1 MKNKVETEPKNIF
14 VQYLTTKQKTLQSE
28 ITFSQLINDKIL
40 NQNDQKSIKCL
51 FELILSNEI
60 ELAKFSRFP
69 YVFTIRLANSKL
81 KSKDL
86 SISNCI
92 ELFELYTKEISNTID
107 WLDFEKITD
116 SVFSEYGICKEIEKL
131 KLPTPEIKILF
142 KTINGFLMGQH
153 PVFLNDMQL
162 RAEELIHFSLLLSD
176 ENNKLIEQDLIRL
189 QIDQDG
195 VSIRTCITKKTLSLI
210 GNLKPNMELIIP
222 STTKDTLFEIIKGDN
237 LERVILQYTTEIDA
251 TFTDF
256 CSLSKNISKNENL
269 SILLYGAPGTGKT
282 EFAKQVA
289 KNVNGTLYQLNFP
302 HIQSKWIGET
312 EKNIRRVFNLYREAW
327 QKSKEPIIL
336 LINEADGLMNKR
348 VSVNTSNDAFA
359 NQAQTELLEQLEKF
373 DGILIATTNLLGNI
387 DAAFHRRFLFKTE
400 IHAPDVT
407 SGTNFLKNSTI
418 YHLLNTEQIALLNSI
433 SFTIADL
440 KNIEQKIGLIQ
451 RIRLLSSKDLD
462 ALFISEGLIKNT
474 SKAIGYAINS

>member
-69 YVFTIRLANSKL
+69 YDFTIRLANSKL

-107 WLDFEKITD
+107 WIDFEKITD

-195 VSIRTCITKKTLSLI
+195 VSIRTSITKKTLSLI

-237 LERVILQYTTEIDA
+237 LERVNLQYTTEIDA

-348 VSVNTSNDAFA
+348 VSVNTSNDSFA

-407 SGTNFLKNSTI
+407 SRTNFLKNSTI

-440 KNIEQKIGLIQ
+440 KNMEQKIGLIQ

-474 SKAIGYAINS
+474 SKAIGYAIN

>member
-69 YVFTIRLANSKL
+69 YDFTIRLANSKL

-92 ELFELYTKEISNTID
+92 ELFELYTKEISSTID

-116 SVFSEYGICKEIEKL
+116 CVFSEYGICKEIEKL

-237 LERVILQYTTEIDA
+237 LERVNLQYTTEIDA

-256 CSLSKNISKNENL
+256 CSLSNKINKNENL

-387 DAAFHRRFLFKTE
+387 DTAFHRRFLFKTE
-400 IHAPDVT
+400 IHAPDEM
-407 SGTNFLKNSTI
+407 SRSNYLKSSVI
-418 YHLLNTEQIALLNSI
+418 YPLLNSSQIAMLNSI

-440 KNIEQKIGLIQ
+440 KNMEQKIGLIQ

-474 SKAIGYAINS
+474 SKAIGYAIN

>member
-195 VSIRTCITKKTLSLI
+195 VSIRTTITKKTLSLI

-237 LERVILQYTTEIDA
+237 LERVNLQYTTEIDA

-256 CSLSKNISKNENL
+256 CSLSNKINKNENL

-400 IHAPDVT
+400 LHAPDVT
-407 SGTNFLKNSTI
+407 SRTNFLKNSTI
-418 YHLLNTEQIALLNSI
+418 YHLLNTEQIAMLNSI

-440 KNIEQKIGLIQ
+440 KNMEQKIGLIQ

-474 SKAIGYAINS
+474 SKAIGYAIN

>member
-195 VSIRTCITKKTLSLI
+195 VSIRTTITKKTLSLI

-237 LERVILQYTTEIDA
+237 LERVNLQYTTEIDA

-256 CSLSKNISKNENL
+256 CSLSNKINKNENL

-407 SGTNFLKNSTI
+407 SRTNFLKNSTI

-440 KNIEQKIGLIQ
+440 KNMEQKIGLIQ

-474 SKAIGYAINS
+474 SKAIGYAIN

>member
-1 MKNKVETEPKNIF
+1 M
-14 VQYLTTKQKTLQSE
+14 
-28 ITFSQLINDKIL
+28 
-40 NQNDQKSIKCL
+40 
-51 FELILSNEI
+51 
-60 ELAKFSRFP
+60 
-69 YVFTIRLANSKL
+69 
-81 KSKDL
+81 
-86 SISNCI
+86 
-92 ELFELYTKEISNTID
+92 
-107 WLDFEKITD
+107 
-116 SVFSEYGICKEIEKL
+116 

-195 VSIRTCITKKTLSLI
+195 VSIRTTITKKTLSLI

-237 LERVILQYTTEIDA
+237 LERVNLQYTTEIDA

-256 CSLSKNISKNENL
+256 CSLSNKINKNENL

-407 SGTNFLKNSTI
+407 SRTNFLKNSTI

-440 KNIEQKIGLIQ
+440 KNMEQKIGLIQ

>member
-69 YVFTIRLANSKL
+69 YDFTIRLANSKL

-195 VSIRTCITKKTLSLI
+195 VSIRTSITKKTLSLI

-237 LERVILQYTTEIDA
+237 LERVNLQYTTEIDA

-256 CSLSKNISKNENL
+256 CSLSNKINKNENL

-407 SGTNFLKNSTI
+407 SRTNFLKNSTI

-474 SKAIGYAINS
+474 SKAIGYAIN

>member
-69 YVFTIRLANSKL
+69 YDFTIRLANSKL

-195 VSIRTCITKKTLSLI
+195 VSIRTTITKKTLSLI

-237 LERVILQYTTEIDA
+237 LEMVNLQYTTEIDA

-289 KNVNGTLYQLNFP
+289 KNVNGTLCQLNFP

-407 SGTNFLKNSTI
+407 SRTNFLKNSTI

-440 KNIEQKIGLIQ
+440 KNMEQKIGLIQ

>member
-14 VQYLTTKQKTLQSE
+14 VQYLSTKQKTLQSE

-69 YVFTIRLANSKL
+69 YDFTIRLANSKL

-107 WLDFEKITD
+107 WIDFEKITD

-153 PVFLNDMQL
+153 PVFLNDMQF

-195 VSIRTCITKKTLSLI
+195 VSIRTSITKKTLSLI

-237 LERVILQYTTEIDA
+237 LERVNLQYTTEIDA

-348 VSVNTSNDAFA
+348 VIVNTSNDAFA

-387 DAAFHRRFLFKTE
+387 DTAFHRRFLFKTE
-400 IHAPDVT
+400 IHAPDEM
-407 SGTNFLKNSTI
+407 SRSNYLKSSVI
-418 YHLLNTEQIALLNSI
+418 YPLLNSSQIAMLNSI

-440 KNIEQKIGLIQ
+440 KNMEQKIGLIQ
-451 RIRLLSSKDLD
+451 RIRHLSSKDLD

-474 SKAIGYAINS
+474 SKAIGYAIN

>member
-69 YVFTIRLANSKL
+69 YDFTIRLANSKL

-86 SISNCI
+86 SISYCI

-107 WLDFEKITD
+107 WIDFEKITD

-195 VSIRTCITKKTLSLI
+195 VSIRTSITKKTLSLI

-237 LERVILQYTTEIDA
+237 LEMVNLQYTTEIDA

-387 DAAFHRRFLFKTE
+387 DTAFHRRFLFKTE
-400 IHAPDVT
+400 IHAPDEM
-407 SGTNFLKNSTI
+407 SRSNYLKSSVI
-418 YHLLNTEQIALLNSI
+418 YPLLNSSQIAMLNSI

-440 KNIEQKIGLIQ
+440 KNMEQKIGLIQ

-474 SKAIGYAINS
+474 SKAIGYAIN

>member
-14 VQYLTTKQKTLQSE
+14 VQYLSTKQKTLQSE

-69 YVFTIRLANSKL
+69 YDFTIRLANSKL

-107 WLDFEKITD
+107 WIDFEKITD

-195 VSIRTCITKKTLSLI
+195 VSIRTSITKKTLSLI

-237 LERVILQYTTEIDA
+237 LERVNLQYTTEIDA

-348 VSVNTSNDAFA
+348 VIVNTSNDAFA

-407 SGTNFLKNSTI
+407 SRTNFLKNSTI

-474 SKAIGYAINS
+474 SKAIGYAIN

>member
-195 VSIRTCITKKTLSLI
+195 VSIRTTITKKTLSLI

-237 LERVILQYTTEIDA
+237 LERVNLQYTTEIDA

-407 SGTNFLKNSTI
+407 SRTNFLKNSTI
-418 YHLLNTEQIALLNSI
+418 YHLLNTEQIAMLNSI

-440 KNIEQKIGLIQ
+440 KNMEQKIGLIQ

-474 SKAIGYAINS
+474 SKAIGYAIN

>member
-69 YVFTIRLANSKL
+69 YDFTIRLANSKL

-86 SISNCI
+86 SISYCI

-107 WLDFEKITD
+107 WIDFEKITD

-195 VSIRTCITKKTLSLI
+195 VSIRTTITKKTLSLI

-237 LERVILQYTTEIDA
+237 LERVNLQYTTEIDA

-256 CSLSKNISKNENL
+256 CSLSNKINKNENL

-387 DAAFHRRFLFKTE
+387 DTAFHRRFLFKTE

-407 SGTNFLKNSTI
+407 SRTNFLKNSTI

>member
-14 VQYLTTKQKTLQSE
+14 VQYLSTKQKTLQSE

-237 LERVILQYTTEIDA
+237 LERVNLQYTTEIDA

-256 CSLSKNISKNENL
+256 CSLSNKINKNENL

-407 SGTNFLKNSTI
+407 SRTNFLKNSTI

-474 SKAIGYAINS
+474 SKAIGYAIN

>member
-69 YVFTIRLANSKL
+69 YDFTIRLANSKL

-92 ELFELYTKEISNTID
+92 ELFELYTKEISSTID

-116 SVFSEYGICKEIEKL
+116 SIFSEYGICKEIEKL

-195 VSIRTCITKKTLSLI
+195 VSIRTTITKKTLSLI

-237 LERVILQYTTEIDA
+237 LERVNLQYTTEIDA

-348 VSVNTSNDAFA
+348 VIVNTSNDAFA

-407 SGTNFLKNSTI
+407 SRTNFLKNSTI
-418 YHLLNTEQIALLNSI
+418 YHLLNTEQIAMLNSI

-440 KNIEQKIGLIQ
+440 KNMEQKIGLIQ

-474 SKAIGYAINS
+474 SKAIGYAIN

>member
-69 YVFTIRLANSKL
+69 YDFTIRLANSKL

-86 SISNCI
+86 SISYCI

-195 VSIRTCITKKTLSLI
+195 VSIRTTITKKTLSLI

-237 LERVILQYTTEIDA
+237 LERVNLQYTTEIDA

-256 CSLSKNISKNENL
+256 CSLSNKINKNENL

-348 VSVNTSNDAFA
+348 VIVNTSNDAFA

-407 SGTNFLKNSTI
+407 SRTNFLKNSTI

-474 SKAIGYAINS
+474 SKAIGYAIN

>member
-69 YVFTIRLANSKL
+69 YDFTIRLANSKL

-195 VSIRTCITKKTLSLI
+195 VSIRTTITKKTLSLI

-237 LERVILQYTTEIDA
+237 LERVNLQYTTEIDA

-256 CSLSKNISKNENL
+256 CSLSNKINKNENL

-407 SGTNFLKNSTI
+407 SRTNFLKNSTI

-474 SKAIGYAINS
+474 SKAIGYAIN

>member
-40 NQNDQKSIKCL
+40 NQNDQKSIKYL

-195 VSIRTCITKKTLSLI
+195 VSIRTTITKKTLSLI

-387 DAAFHRRFLFKTE
+387 DTAFHRRFLFKTE

-407 SGTNFLKNSTI
+407 SRTNFLKNSTI
-418 YHLLNTEQIALLNSI
+418 YHLLNTEQIAMLNSI

-474 SKAIGYAINS
+474 SKAIGYAIN

>member
-14 VQYLTTKQKTLQSE
+14 VQYLSTKQKTLQSE

-69 YVFTIRLANSKL
+69 YDFTIRLANSKL

-86 SISNCI
+86 SISYCI

-107 WLDFEKITD
+107 WIDFEKITD

-153 PVFLNDMQL
+153 PVFLNDMQF

-237 LERVILQYTTEIDA
+237 LERVNLQYTTEIDA

-387 DAAFHRRFLFKTE
+387 DTAFHRRFLFKTE
-400 IHAPDVT
+400 IHAPDEM
-407 SGTNFLKNSTI
+407 SRSNYLKSSVI
-418 YHLLNTEQIALLNSI
+418 YPLLNSSQIAMLNSI

-440 KNIEQKIGLIQ
+440 KNMEQKIGLIQ

-474 SKAIGYAINS
+474 SKAIGYAIN

>member
-195 VSIRTCITKKTLSLI
+195 VSIRTTITKKTLSLI

-237 LERVILQYTTEIDA
+237 LERVNLQYTTEIDA

-387 DAAFHRRFLFKTE
+387 DTAFHRRFLFKTE
-400 IHAPDVT
+400 IHAPDEM
-407 SGTNFLKNSTI
+407 SRSNYLKSSVI
-418 YHLLNTEQIALLNSI
+418 YPLLNSSQIAMLNSI

-440 KNIEQKIGLIQ
+440 KNMEQKIGLIQ

>member
-195 VSIRTCITKKTLSLI
+195 VSIRTTITKKTLSLI

-237 LERVILQYTTEIDA
+237 LERVNLQYTTEIDA

-407 SGTNFLKNSTI
+407 SRTNFLKNSTI

-474 SKAIGYAINS
+474 SKAIGYAIN

>member
-1 MKNKVETEPKNIF
+1 M
-14 VQYLTTKQKTLQSE
+14 
-28 ITFSQLINDKIL
+28 INDKIL

-69 YVFTIRLANSKL
+69 YDFTIRLANSKL

-86 SISNCI
+86 SISYCI

-195 VSIRTCITKKTLSLI
+195 VSIRTSITKKTLSLI

-237 LERVILQYTTEIDA
+237 LERVNLQYTTEIDA

-256 CSLSKNISKNENL
+256 CSLSNKINKNENL

-407 SGTNFLKNSTI
+407 SRTNFLKNSTI

-474 SKAIGYAINS
+474 SKAIGYAIN

>member
-69 YVFTIRLANSKL
+69 YDFTIRLANSKL

-86 SISNCI
+86 SISYCI

-162 RAEELIHFSLLLSD
+162 RAEELIHFSLLLCD

-195 VSIRTCITKKTLSLI
+195 VSIRTSITKKTLSLI

-237 LERVILQYTTEIDA
+237 LERVNLQYTTEIDA

-348 VSVNTSNDAFA
+348 VIVNTSNDAFA

-387 DAAFHRRFLFKTE
+387 DTAFHRRFLFKTE
-400 IHAPDVT
+400 IHAPDEM
-407 SGTNFLKNSTI
+407 SRSNYLKSSAI
-418 YHLLNTEQIALLNSI
+418 YPLLNSSQIAMLNSI

-440 KNIEQKIGLIQ
+440 KNMEQKIGLIQ

-462 ALFISEGLIKNT
+462 ALFISEGLIRST
-474 SKAIGYAINS
+474 SKAIGYAIN

>member
-69 YVFTIRLANSKL
+69 YDFTIRLANSKL

-195 VSIRTCITKKTLSLI
+195 VSIRTSITKKTLSLI

-237 LERVILQYTTEIDA
+237 LERVNLQYTTEIDA

-348 VSVNTSNDAFA
+348 VIVNTSNDAFA

-387 DAAFHRRFLFKTE
+387 DTAFHRRFLFKTE
-400 IHAPDVT
+400 IHAPDEM
-407 SGTNFLKNSTI
+407 SRSNYLKSSAI
-418 YHLLNTEQIALLNSI
+418 YPLLNRSQIAMLNSI

-440 KNIEQKIGLIQ
+440 KNMEQKIGLIQ

-474 SKAIGYAINS
+474 SKAIGYAIN

>member
-69 YVFTIRLANSKL
+69 YDFTIRLANSKL

-86 SISNCI
+86 SISYCI

-107 WLDFEKITD
+107 WIDFEKITD

-195 VSIRTCITKKTLSLI
+195 VSIRTTITKKTLSLI

-237 LERVILQYTTEIDA
+237 LERVNLQYTTEIDA

-407 SGTNFLKNSTI
+407 SRTNFLKNSTI

-474 SKAIGYAINS
+474 SKAIGYAIN

>member
-40 NQNDQKSIKCL
+40 NQNDQKSIKYL

-153 PVFLNDMQL
+153 PVFLNDMQF

-176 ENNKLIEQDLIRL
+176 ENNKLIEPF
-189 QIDQDG
+189 
-195 VSIRTCITKKTLSLI
+195 ITILRFPGFKRDAKI
-210 GNLKPNMELIIP
+210 VNEL
-222 STTKDTLFEIIKGDN
+222 
-237 LERVILQYTTEIDA
+237 
-251 TFTDF
+251 
-256 CSLSKNISKNENL
+256 
-269 SILLYGAPGTGKT
+269 GK
-282 EFAKQVA
+282 
-289 KNVNGTLYQLNFP
+289 
-302 HIQSKWIGET
+302 
-312 EKNIRRVFNLYREAW
+312 EKL
-327 QKSKEPIIL
+327 
-336 LINEADGLMNKR
+336 
-348 VSVNTSNDAFA
+348 
-359 NQAQTELLEQLEKF
+359 
-373 DGILIATTNLLGNI
+373 
-387 DAAFHRRFLFKTE
+387 
-400 IHAPDVT
+400 
-407 SGTNFLKNSTI
+407 
-418 YHLLNTEQIALLNSI
+418 
-433 SFTIADL
+433 
-440 KNIEQKIGLIQ
+440 
-451 RIRLLSSKDLD
+451 
-462 ALFISEGLIKNT
+462 
-474 SKAIGYAINS
+474 

>member
-28 ITFSQLINDKIL
+28 ITFSQLIDEKIL
-40 NQNDQKSIKCL
+40 KQNDQRSIKCL

-60 ELAKFSRFP
+60 ELAKNSRFP
-69 YVFTIRLANSKL
+69 YVFTIRLANSEL

-107 WLDFEKITD
+107 WIDFEKITD

-142 KTINGFLMGQH
+142 KTINGFLKGQH

-195 VSIRTCITKKTLSLI
+195 VSIRTSITKKTLSLI
-210 GNLKPNMELIIP
+210 GNLKPNTELIIP
-222 STTKDTLFEIIKGDN
+222 STTKDTLFEIIKCDN
-237 LERVILQYTTEIDA
+237 LERVNLQYTTEIDT

-359 NQAQTELLEQLEKF
+359 NQTQTELLEQLEKF

-407 SGTNFLKNSTI
+407 SRTNFLKNSTI
-418 YHLLNTEQIALLNSI
+418 YHLLNTEQIAMLNSI

-440 KNIEQKIGLIQ
+440 KNMEQKIGLIQ

>member
-69 YVFTIRLANSKL
+69 YDFTIRLANSKL

-195 VSIRTCITKKTLSLI
+195 VSIRTSITKKTLSLI

-237 LERVILQYTTEIDA
+237 LERVNLQYTTEIDA

-407 SGTNFLKNSTI
+407 SRTNFLKSSVI
-418 YHLLNTEQIALLNSI
+418 YPLLNSSQIAMLNSI

-440 KNIEQKIGLIQ
+440 KNMEQKIGLIQ

-474 SKAIGYAINS
+474 SKAIGYAIN

>member
-107 WLDFEKITD
+107 WIDFEKITD

-153 PVFLNDMQL
+153 PVFLNDMQF

-237 LERVILQYTTEIDA
+237 LERVNLQYTTEIDA

-348 VSVNTSNDAFA
+348 VSVNTSNDSFA

-407 SGTNFLKNSTI
+407 SRTNFLKNSTI

-474 SKAIGYAINS
+474 SKAIGYAIN

>member
-69 YVFTIRLANSKL
+69 YDFTIRLANSKL

-195 VSIRTCITKKTLSLI
+195 VSIRTTITKKTLSLI

-237 LERVILQYTTEIDA
+237 LERVNLQYTTEIDA

-387 DAAFHRRFLFKTE
+387 DTAFHRRFLFKTE
-400 IHAPDVT
+400 IHAPDEM
-407 SGTNFLKNSTI
+407 SRSNYLKSSVI
-418 YHLLNTEQIALLNSI
+418 YPLLNSSQIAMLNSI

-440 KNIEQKIGLIQ
+440 KNMEQKIGLIQ

-474 SKAIGYAINS
+474 SKTIGYAIN

>member
-1 MKNKVETEPKNIF
+1 MKNKIETEPKNIF

-69 YVFTIRLANSKL
+69 YDFTIRLANSKL

-107 WLDFEKITD
+107 WIDFEKITD

-195 VSIRTCITKKTLSLI
+195 VSIRTSITKKTLSLI

-237 LERVILQYTTEIDA
+237 LERVNLQYTTEIDA

-256 CSLSKNISKNENL
+256 CSLSNKINKNENL

-407 SGTNFLKNSTI
+407 SRTNFLKNSTI

-440 KNIEQKIGLIQ
+440 KNMEQKIGLIQ

-474 SKAIGYAINS
+474 SKAIGYAIN

>member
-107 WLDFEKITD
+107 WIDFEKITD

-195 VSIRTCITKKTLSLI
+195 VSIRTSITKKTLSLI

-237 LERVILQYTTEIDA
+237 LERVNLQYTTEIDA

-407 SGTNFLKNSTI
+407 SRTNFLKNSTI
-418 YHLLNTEQIALLNSI
+418 YHLLNTEQIAMLNSI

-440 KNIEQKIGLIQ
+440 KNMEQKIGLIQ

-474 SKAIGYAINS
+474 SKAIGYAIN

>member
-69 YVFTIRLANSKL
+69 YDFTIRLANSKL

-86 SISNCI
+86 SISYCI

-107 WLDFEKITD
+107 WIDFEKITD

-162 RAEELIHFSLLLSD
+162 IPEELIHFSLLLSD

-237 LERVILQYTTEIDA
+237 LERVNLQYTTEIDA

-407 SGTNFLKNSTI
+407 SRTNFLKNSTI

-474 SKAIGYAINS
+474 SKAIGYAIN

>member
-107 WLDFEKITD
+107 WIDFEKITD

-237 LERVILQYTTEIDA
+237 LERVNLQYTTEIDA

-407 SGTNFLKNSTI
+407 SRTNFLKNSTI
-418 YHLLNTEQIALLNSI
+418 YHLLNTEQIAMLNSI

-440 KNIEQKIGLIQ
+440 KNMEQKIGLIQ

-474 SKAIGYAINS
+474 SKAIGYAIN

>member
-69 YVFTIRLANSKL
+69 YDFTIRLANSKL

-86 SISNCI
+86 SISYCI

-107 WLDFEKITD
+107 WIDFEKITD

-237 LERVILQYTTEIDA
+237 LEMVNLQYTTEIDA

-407 SGTNFLKNSTI
+407 SRTNFLKNSTI

-474 SKAIGYAINS
+474 SKAIGYAIN

>member
-40 NQNDQKSIKCL
+40 NQNDQKSIKYL

-131 KLPTPEIKILF
+131 KLLTPEIKILF

-237 LERVILQYTTEIDA
+237 LERVNLQYTTEIDA

-256 CSLSKNISKNENL
+256 CSLSNKINKNENL

-348 VSVNTSNDAFA
+348 VSVNTSNDSFA

-407 SGTNFLKNSTI
+407 SRTNFLKNSTI

-474 SKAIGYAINS
+474 SKAIGYAIN